1 MEVKII
7 EKETGKHVHTYSINW
22 IGGNYTPDN
31 QWYFDRAWKDAVDDR
46 LVNEADRDK
55 YILTF

>member
-7 EKETGKHVHTYSINW
+7 EKETGKLIHTYSINW
-22 IGGNYTPDN
+22 IGGNYPDN

-46 LVNEADRDK
+46 LVAEADRDK